1 MIGKLIPVDLRE
13 IWKNEARNFTK
24 WLNDNLDIL
33 NEQTGLDLTSIET
46 EKSVGTFSAD
56 IFAEDRTGRLVII
69 ENQLE
74 RTDHDHLGKV
84 ITYLSNLDAKIGIW
98 ITSEP
103 RQEHIT
109 AVNYLNEIAP
119 DDTHF
124 YIIKIEAFRIADSE
138 AAPLFSVVA
147 GPNPEISAGGKFKKE
162 LAERDQKR
170 FDFFEQLLELSNKS
184 TSLFNNVSPVG
195 YQNWIWAGAGK
206 SGLSWA
212 YVIMVSK
219 ARVELY
225 MGSSNGDLNKKRFD
239 YLFSNKGEIE
249 QQFGEQLEWNYKEG
263 RQQHYIR
270 SWSQV
275 GGLENEESW
284 FRIQEDLVNRMSR
297 LQKAVGDYISELE

>member
-1 MIGKLIPVDLRE
+1 
-13 IWKNEARNFTK
+13 
-24 WLNDNLDIL
+24 
-33 NEQTGLDLTSIET
+33 
-46 EKSVGTFSAD
+46 
-56 IFAEDRTGRLVII
+56 
-69 ENQLE
+69 
-74 RTDHDHLGKV
+74 
-84 ITYLSNLDAKIGIW
+84 
-98 ITSEP
+98 
-103 RQEHIT
+103 
-109 AVNYLNEIAP
+109 
-119 DDTHF
+119 
-124 YIIKIEAFRIADSE
+124 
-138 AAPLFSVVA
+138 
-147 GPNPEISAGGKFKKE
+147 
-162 LAERDQKR
+162 
-170 FDFFEQLLELSNKS
+170 
-184 TSLFNNVSPVG
+184 LFNNVSPVG